1 MRDFFTE
8 LSRRAMCAGER
19 PALVAQSRSF
29 TYAQL
34 LSRIHAGAAWAACLP
49 ERVGLLFADGADYS
63 LGDLALTFAG
73 KELVPLPAFFSDGQL
88 GHIVRA
94 ARLSHVVTDGVCG
107 ERARKLGLATSEL
120 GAAAASVAEPAFN
133 SRRIIFTS
141 GTTAEPKGVR
151 LSARQIL
158 ASAGALAEATD
169 ATADDRYLSLLPNA
183 LLLEQIAGLYLPLLV
198 GASIHMPATS
208 LGHTQGFSVAA
219 AAEAAKPTVTV
230 LVPEL
235 LQSWTNELEA
245 LDRVARPSLRFVAV
259 GGAPVPT
266 TLIAAARSRGLPVYQ
281 GYGLTEC
288 CSVVSVNR
296 PADDG
301 TGTAGRPLPG
311 VDVAMRDGEIF
322 VSGPTVMNG
331 YLNGPDL
338 AGPWATSDLG
348 ELDPE
353 GRLIVKGR
361 KDNVIITSA
370 GRNVSPE
377 WIEQL
382 ITADKHVR
390 RCVVVEKD
398 GGLVAVVVP
407 ADKSIATYPGQI
419 RDILALASRSAPDY
433 AKPRKYLLLPE
444 TDFHQLGLLTPNG
457 RPRRSEIRALVK
469 ERSEMLCGALS

>member
-8 LSRRAMCAGER
+8 LSRRAMCAGGR

-34 LSRIHAGAAWAACLP
+34 LSRIYAGATWATCLP
-49 ERVGLLFADGADYS
+49 ERVGLLFADSADYA
-63 LGDLALTFAG
+63 LADLALTFAG

-88 GHIVRA
+88 DYIVRA
-94 ARLSHVVTDGVCG
+94 AGLSHVVADAVCAQ
-107 ERARKLGLATSEL
+107 RAGKLGLATSEL
-120 GAAAASVAEPAFN
+120 GAAAASVAEPAFD

-141 GTTAEPKGVR
+141 GTTGEPKGVR
-151 LSARQIL
+151 HSARQML
-158 ASAGALAEATD
+158 ASVRALAEATD
-169 ATADDRYLSLLPNA
+169 ATAHDRYLSLLPNA

-198 GASIHMPATS
+198 GAAIHLPAIS
-208 LGHTQGFSVAA
+208 FGHTHGVSVAA
-219 AAEAAKPTVTV
+219 AAEAVEPTVTI

-245 LDRVARPSLRFVAV
+245 LDRVAPASLRFVAV

-266 TLIAAARSRGLPVYQ
+266 TLIAAARGRGLPVYQ

-301 TGTAGRPLPG
+301 SGTAGRPIPG
-311 VDVAMRDGEIF
+311 VDVAISDGEII
-322 VSGPTVMNG
+322 VSGPTVMSG

-338 AGPWATSDLG
+338 AGHWATGDLG
-348 ELDPE
+348 KFNPE

-361 KDNVIITSA
+361 KDNIIITSA

-382 ITADKHVR
+382 IAADKHVR

-407 ADKSIATYPGQI
+407 ADKSIATYPGQM
-419 RDILALASRSAPDY
+419 RDILALASRAAPDY

-469 ERSEMLCGALS
+469 ERSEMLSRALS